1 MTAMRGWRP
10 RTPLVPNLPLPSLR
24 TAQAVTPINPS
35 TIRKAKKKR
44 TASGISAPNK
54 SNIQPTPPVVAT
66 ARLVWTLRRTLAAEN
81 LANTNKELKPM
92 GDVEYDLRKASI
104 SMVNGTLMAKCGP
117 DQVNESQ
124 VLRHLIST
132 NAPGRRSAS
141 PGLCIPILTSL
152 APNAGRSS
160 LRTCLAR
167 HQSESN
173 MSGVPQRRLFA
184 LGAAAGTGVV
194 AAEHD

>member
-1 MTAMRGWRP
+1 MTAIRGWRP

-24 TAQAVTPINPS
+24 TAQAVTPINPN
-35 TIRKAKKKR
+35 TIRNAKKKR

-66 ARLVWTLRRTLAAEN
+66 VRVGCTLRRTLAAEN

-92 GDVEYDLRKASI
+92 VDVEYDLKEASI

-117 DQVNESQ
+117 DQVNDSRA
-124 VLRHLIST
+124 LRHLIRMSG
-132 NAPGRRSAS
+132 PGWRSAS

-152 APNAGRSS
+152 APNEGRFS
-160 LRTCLAR
+160 LRTCFAR

-173 MSGVPQRRLFA
+173 MSGVLQHRLF
-184 LGAAAGTGVV
+184 
-194 AAEHD
+194 